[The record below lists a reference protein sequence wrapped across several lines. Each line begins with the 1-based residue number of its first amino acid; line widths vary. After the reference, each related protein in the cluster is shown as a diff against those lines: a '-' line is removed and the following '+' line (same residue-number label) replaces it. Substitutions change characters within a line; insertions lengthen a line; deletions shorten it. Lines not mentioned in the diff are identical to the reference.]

1 VDWVF
6 GIVFSVFVTGSCIYL
21 SRSANK
27 NRSSLVATP
36 RKVRIIRA
44 LLAFFVASACGIFA
58 VWTAANNVPMDRATF
73 TSKITILVGMCA
85 FVSLQT
91 YAAMLLISLALRPSR

>member
-1 VDWVF
+1 
-6 GIVFSVFVTGSCIYL
+6 
-21 SRSANK
+21 
-27 NRSSLVATP
+27 
-36 RKVRIIRA
+36 
-44 LLAFFVASACGIFA
+44 
-58 VWTAANNVPMDRATF
+58 MDRATF